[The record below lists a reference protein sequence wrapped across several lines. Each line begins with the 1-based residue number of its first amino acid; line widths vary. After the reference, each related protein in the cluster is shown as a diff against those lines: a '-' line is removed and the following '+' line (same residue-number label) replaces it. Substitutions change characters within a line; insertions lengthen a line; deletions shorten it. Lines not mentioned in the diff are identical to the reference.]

1 MAGRALRDGSHA
13 SHGAAISVASPPSRF
28 RSSREVL
35 DACCGSRMFWFDKTD
50 HRALFLDKRREVCTD
65 PRGREVVI
73 DPDVLGD
80 FANLPFDDATF
91 SLVVFDPPHTFNGA
105 NSAMAQKYGRLE
117 PGWREQITAGF
128 AECFRVLRD
137 GGTLVFKWNEHRV
150 PVKTVLAMTP
160 EKPLFGHRSGSA
172 AKTHWLV
179 FMKSRDSD
187 GTRSA
192 ETACPAPVPQDCQ
205 ARAEG
210 IAQEGDA

>member
-1 MAGRALRDGSHA
+1 MAGNDVARAP
-13 SHGAAISVASPPSRF
+13 AI
-28 RSSREVL
+28 L
-35 DACCGSRMFWFDKTD
+35 DACCGSRMFWFDKQD
-50 HRALFLDKRREVCTD
+50 PRALFLDKRREVCTD
-65 PRGREVVI
+65 PRGRDVVI

-80 FANLPFDDATF
+80 FTDLPFEDDTF

-128 AECFRVLRD
+128 SECFRVLRA

-179 FMKSRDSD
+179 FMK
-187 GTRSA
+187 
-192 ETACPAPVPQDCQ
+192 PAALTKEQPH
-205 ARAEG
+205 G
-210 IAQEGDA
+210 